1 MSSSTIYNTGIDT
14 GTSADTLERMTDVRK
29 ITVEVPADL
38 LDRAQDAADAGIT
51 ETVRRG
57 LALVAA
63 GRAYDQLRQLRG
75 KLRLGLDLEALRED
89 R

>member
-1 MSSSTIYNTGIDT
+1 MVDTGIDT
-14 GTSADTLERMTDVRK
+14 GITLDTLEVVSEIRK

-38 LDRAQDAADAGIT
+38 LERPQAAADTGVT

-57 LALVAA
+57 LTLVAA
-63 GRAYDQLRQLRG
+63 GRAYDGLRRLRG
-75 KLRLGLDLEALRED
+75 RLRLALDLEALRED